1 MRISKHDIDRKER
14 RILENATILIVDD
27 EDAIV
32 QMVKRVLTK
41 EGFSEVLTASSAEEA
56 LDIVK
61 KDTVHLIL
69 LDVMMPGQTGFD
81 VSPEIRRH
89 TNAPIFFLTAKTSDL
104 DKLSG
109 FAYGAD
115 DYITKPFNPLELI
128 ARIKAHLKRMYIHK
142 EVAAASISSVYEY
155 ERFTFHPDF
164 AELIVDGETVSC
176 SAQLLQLLQ
185 YFCDHPNRVLS
196 KDQIYEKVWGV
207 PSYGD
212 SNTVMVHIR
221 KLREKIEKDPSS
233 PEYIVTIRGLGYK
246 FVPNPGR
253 KESEG

>member
-1 MRISKHDIDRKER
+1 M
-14 RILENATILIVDD
+14 
-27 EDAIV
+27 
-32 QMVKRVLTK
+32 
-41 EGFSEVLTASSAEEA
+41 
-56 LDIVK
+56 
-61 KDTVHLIL
+61 
-69 LDVMMPGQTGFD
+69 
-81 VSPEIRRH
+81 
-89 TNAPIFFLTAKTSDL
+89 
-104 DKLSG
+104 
-109 FAYGAD
+109 
-115 DYITKPFNPLELI
+115 
-128 ARIKAHLKRMYIHK
+128 
-142 EVAAASISSVYEY
+142 
-155 ERFTFHPDF
+155 
-164 AELIVDGETVSC
+164 DGETVSC

-246 FVPNPGR
+246 FVPNHGR